1 MPPKI
6 QGQNRVASLWG
17 RVVPVASPSRRA
29 TVRNVF
35 ATKPRRR
42 VEMNYIGGFEL
53 DVSLGHE
60 GSPASVRVVLRNVAQ
75 GPEGQVFITPECT
88 SLDDVESYINAIQTD
103 LDDMRNQ

>member
-1 MPPKI
+1 MIKL
-6 QGQNRVASLWG
+6 RKA
-17 RVVPVASPSRRA
+17 
-29 TVRNVF
+29 F
-35 ATKPRRR
+35 ADGGVTFSESDGKEC
-42 VEMNYIGGFEL
+42 VCYQAKETSEMNYIGGFEL

-103 LDDMRNQ
+103 LDDMRNQAHRVFQKP